1 MALIVCQCG
10 SPTAP
15 DTTAWLWVF
24 GEDAASRLE
33 SRRAEVVARPEVAEL
48 VRQVR
53 EQQAPPQDEVWLGG
67 IDAYHPPPSTRFRLV
82 WTLPP
87 APCRIYT
94 RRGLAACVEPGV
106 VTRHLRGRREQL
118 AVRSSS
124 VVEGW
129 ISSDWTHA
137 GISLKGDTGEAWEVI
152 RLRNAG
158 PFSRLLIMYDGIDL
172 MVDTAWLDRVTPRV
186 ADVLGVEWRIVD
198 HTVTPPE
205 VTGQSART

>member
-1 MALIVCQCG
+1 MALIACQCG

-24 GEDAASRLE
+24 DEDAASRLHL
-33 SRRAEVVARPEVAEL
+33 RRAEVAARTEVAEL
-48 VRQVR
+48 VRELHQRR
-53 EQQAPPQDEVWLGG
+53 EPEDAVWPGG
-67 IDAYHPPPSTRFRLV
+67 IDTYHAPPSKRFRLV

-94 RRGLAACVEPGV
+94 RRGLAACAERGV
-106 VTRHLRGRREQL
+106 VTRHRRGRHEQL

-129 ISSDWTHA
+129 IGSDWGHA
-137 GISLKGDTGEAWEVI
+137 GISVKGDTGEAWEVI
-152 RLRNAG
+152 RLKNAG
-158 PFSRLLIMYDGIDL
+158 PFLRFLLMYDGIDL

-205 VTGQSART
+205 VTRQGARA

>member
-1 MALIVCQCG
+1 MALIVCERE

-24 GEDAASRLE
+24 AEDDASRLQV
-33 SRRAEVVARPEVAEL
+33 RRAEAVARPAVAEL

-53 EQQAPPQDEVWLGG
+53 QRHEPGQEDVWRGS
-67 IDAYHPPPSTRFRLV
+67 IDGYHPPPSKRFRLV

-106 VTRHLRGRREQL
+106 VTRHLRGRREEL
-118 AVRSSS
+118 AVRASS

-129 ISSDWTHA
+129 IGSDWTHA
-137 GISLKGDTGEAWEVI
+137 GISLKGQTGEAWEVI

-158 PFSRLLIMYDGIDL
+158 PF
-172 MVDTAWLDRVTPRV
+172 
-186 ADVLGVEWRIVD
+186 
-198 HTVTPPE
+198 
-205 VTGQSART
+205 